1 MMDLYDNTPEI
12 EDCTLTFAGPLGIH
26 NLVQR
31 AAQATAP
38 ANHHVTIQYHVRPWL
53 TDKTR

>member
-12 EDCTLTFAGPLGIH
+12 QDCTLTFAGPLGIH

-38 ANHHVTIQYHVRPWL
+38 TTTSLSNTMSDL
-53 TDKTR
+53 